1 MIFIDTGGGQR
12 VGAGWAGPSVVALGY
27 ASSGP
32 ARALTIRP
40 ELWALTVAKYE
51 YGLSLGWIDSFF
63 FPVLSLGPGKEQGSC
78 PSSGRKLFMYL
89 LMFEICA
96 NIFYHRI

>member
-1 MIFIDTGGGQR
+1 MGDFYRYRGWAASGRGL
-12 VGAGWAGPSVVALGY
+12 GWAGPSVVALGY

-32 ARALTIRP
+32 ARALAIRP

-63 FPVLSLGPGKEQGSC
+63 SRFYPLALARS
-78 PSSGRKLFMYL
+78 
-89 LMFEICA
+89 A
-96 NIFYHRI
+96 NIYFYQVNP

>member
-63 FPVLSLGPGKEQGSC
+63 SRFYPLALARSRDHVHLPEENCL
-78 PSSGRKLFMYL
+78 R
-89 LMFEICA
+89 
-96 NIFYHRI
+96 IF